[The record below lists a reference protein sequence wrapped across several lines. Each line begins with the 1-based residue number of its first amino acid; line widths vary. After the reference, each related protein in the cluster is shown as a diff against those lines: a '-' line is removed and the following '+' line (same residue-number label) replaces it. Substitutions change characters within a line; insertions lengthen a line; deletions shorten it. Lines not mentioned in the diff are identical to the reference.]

1 MMNVND
7 IPRELYSEI
16 QLRFESDKNVR
27 LLRTAQQ
34 EAQRTGDFRKALK
47 IAQDIDNLWTI
58 CLDDYL
64 QQAEKEVGTIDTE
77 SSDIPRKD
85 KDEMMEKIM
94 VLFMCCDIIESSTID
109 LNDILHRSHPD
120 VDITTFNDLKQAL
133 TMAREKLKYLQETGD
148 YMKDLVWAEKCDN
161 MYDLMQSKAKS
172 IIRKRKES
180 KNWGENM
187 KKLEKKLN
195 NDKNKES

>member
-1 MMNVND
+1 MNVND

-34 EAQRTGDFRKALK
+34 QAQRTGDFRKALK

-148 YMKDLVWAEKCDN
+148 YMQDLVWAEKCDN

-180 KNWGENM
+180 KNWGDNM
-187 KKLEKKLN
+187 KKFDNKSD

>member
-7 IPRELYSEI
+7 IPRELYSKI
-16 QLRFESDKNVR
+16 QLRFESDKDVR

-34 EAQRTGDFRKALK
+34 QAQRTGDFRKALK

-180 KNWGENM
+180 KNWGDNM
-187 KKLEKKLN
+187 KKFDKKSD